1 MAALDLE
8 RMTKQ
13 AMAAGMQNP
22 AMPVGTPGKKKSK
35 LNTYKEAATP
45 MLDAYTGAQEE
56 GKSIFTFKGKRLRTS
71 LGIGETQADDSFAA
85 FLRKL

>member
-22 AMPVGTPGKKKSK
+22 AMPVGTPGSKKTKP
-35 LNTYKEAATP
+35 NTADMP
-45 MLDAYTGAQEE
+45 MLDAYTGAQEQ

>member
-13 AMAAGMQNP
+13 AMAPGMQTP
-22 AMPVGTPGKKKSK
+22 AVPGGKRGSKKPKP
-35 LNTYKEAATP
+35 NTADMP
-45 MLDAYTGAQEE
+45 MLDAYTGAQEQ
-56 GKSIFTFKGKRLRTS
+56 GKSIFTFKGKRLRTA
-71 LGIGETQADDSFAA
+71 LGVGSTQADDSFAA